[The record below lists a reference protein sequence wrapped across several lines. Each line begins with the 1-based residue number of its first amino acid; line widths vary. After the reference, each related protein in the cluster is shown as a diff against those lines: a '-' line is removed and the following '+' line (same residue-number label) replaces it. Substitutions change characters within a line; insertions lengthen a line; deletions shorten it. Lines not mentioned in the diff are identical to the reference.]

1 VNKQELIDSV
11 STQVGHSKRDVTNV
25 IETALDELK
34 RAVAR
39 GEKVAIAGFGVFS
52 RHDRKARTGR
62 NPQTGEAV
70 QIKATKLPKFRPGA
84 EFKAVVSGAKKA
96 APAKKA
102 PAKKAPAKKAPAKKA
117 PAKKAPA
124 KKAPAKKAPAKKAPA
139 KKAPAKKATKKRLFW
154 SFTTSG
160 AGRMPGPASSCA
172 VDESAGEGAETEP
185 AGVPEVH
192 PAVDVA
198 SQPGKGTRR
207 RVSDLVRPG
216 CHVRGT

>member
-1 VNKQELIDSV
+1 MNKQELIDSV
-11 STQVGHSKRDVTNV
+11 STQLGHSKRDVSNV

-39 GEKVAIAGFGVFS
+39 GEKVALAGFGVFQ

-96 APAKKA
+96 APKKVAKKA

-139 KKAPAKKATKKRLFW
+139 KKAAKKK
-154 SFTTSG
+154 
-160 AGRMPGPASSCA
+160 
-172 VDESAGEGAETEP
+172 
-185 AGVPEVH
+185 
-192 PAVDVA
+192 
-198 SQPGKGTRR
+198 
-207 RVSDLVRPG
+207 
-216 CHVRGT
+216 